1 MPEEKTSPPPSIAT
15 TFAERRAARE
25 AREAIEGKPQKVRHT
40 LRAGL
45 DVEQPVITVVRR

>member
-1 MPEEKTSPPPSIAT
+1 MPEKNISPPPSNAT

-25 AREAIEGKPQKVRHT
+25 AREAIEGKPERVPRT
-40 LRAGL
+40 LRAGV